1 GRFELGKVDT
11 MEIRHRM
18 VHEFFNRINHELA
31 VRIAQG
37 VGVEPPAAFAG
48 QETDK
53 RIPEVSVIKRGRYDT
68 IATRKVAILLADGF
82 DHGQFMAVKEMLMDG
97 GAKPKVVA
105 KMQGTL
111 ASANGEKVEVDES
124 YLTTASVLCDAFFV
138 PGGAASVEALKEQG
152 DALHFIQEGFRH
164 AKPIGATGEG
174 VDLLAE
180 ARLPGIDLSDGGVTS
195 DKGVVTA
202 RDGADGFADAF
213 KDAVAK
219 W

>member
-1 GRFELGKVDT
+1 LGGGCPMTAGAAAGGYVHYAERVEGHKVRERSESFKDHFSQATMFWHSITPDEQDRLVDAGRYELCKVCT
-11 MEIRHRM
+11 MEIWHRM

-105 KMQGTL
+105 KMQGDRKST
-111 ASANGEKVEVDES
+111 
-124 YLTTASVLCDAFFV
+124 
-138 PGGAASVEALKEQG
+138 
-152 DALHFIQEGFRH
+152 
-164 AKPIGATGEG
+164 
-174 VDLLAE
+174 
-180 ARLPGIDLSDGGVTS
+180 RLNSS
-195 DKGVVTA
+195 H
-202 RDGADGFADAF
+202 
-213 KDAVAK
+213 
-219 W
+219 